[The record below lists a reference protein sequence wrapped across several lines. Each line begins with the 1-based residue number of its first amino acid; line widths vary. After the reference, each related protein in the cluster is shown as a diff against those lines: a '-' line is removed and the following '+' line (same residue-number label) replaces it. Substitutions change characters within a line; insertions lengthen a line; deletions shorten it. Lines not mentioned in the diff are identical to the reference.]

1 MSFNPNELVL
11 EKIRAVEEYDPAT
24 MELSG
29 RYTQIEQPS
38 LKTSADGTQVTDAM
52 GAEIVTFYNAQQG
65 TFSFTNSLHSLD
77 LMASQFGTKKEVA
90 DASNKI
96 KIPVSEVVTISENKA
111 VLKYIPVGT
120 DGAEVKY
127 AKVINENNTFGETY
141 EVSAVSGDK
150 KFTIDADTKT
160 LTFPGGTTG
169 RVFVQY
175 ERESENAVR
184 VTKKTDGVPEI
195 KTLVIHAIFHEPC
208 NTNIVYAGV
217 IYVPRAQINPESV
230 EVNLTSDG
238 KHSAEYRL
246 QKPYCDESAR
256 LFDVIVSED

>member
-1 MSFNPNELVL
+1 MAFNPNELVL

-29 RYTQIEQPS
+29 RYTQIEDPS

-77 LMASQFGTKKEVA
+77 LMASQFGSKKEIA
-90 DASNKI
+90 DADNKI
-96 KIPVSEVVTISENKA
+96 VIPVSEVITIANNIA
-111 VLKYIPVGT
+111 TLKYAPVG
-120 DGAEVKY
+120 DG
-127 AKVINENNTFGETY
+127 
-141 EVSAVSGDK
+141 
-150 KFTIDADTKT
+150 KFTIDASNKT
-160 LTFPGGTTG
+160 LTFPEGTEG

-175 ERESENAVR
+175 ERESEAAVK

-195 KTLVIHAIFHEPC
+195 KTLLIHAIFHEPC
-208 NTNIVYAGV
+208 NTNIVYSGV
-217 IYVPRAQINPESV
+217 IFVPRAQINPESV

-246 QKPYCDESAR
+246 QKPYCDDNAK
-256 LFDVIVSED
+256 LFDIIVSED